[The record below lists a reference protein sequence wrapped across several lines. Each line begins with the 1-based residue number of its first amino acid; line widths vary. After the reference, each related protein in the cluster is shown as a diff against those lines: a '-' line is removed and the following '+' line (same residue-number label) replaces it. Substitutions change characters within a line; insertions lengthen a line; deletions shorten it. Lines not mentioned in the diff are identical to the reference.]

1 MSFSPRQKKEMCSLG
16 LFLSTFSFK
25 IFVAFKVQM
34 SLKEKNKQSIKVIF
48 QEQTASTYVCAFQEL
63 AAAIFPSV
71 VTVAFLSLTRNLDPS
86 LQEFP
91 FKQPPH
97 PPPSLR
103 NHNSS
108 LNTLE
113 RNSFSC
119 SIGRLM
125 RKHQSNLILDH
136 SDNTLDPY
144 AHLFKAIYSPPD
156 TAGSTVIHCGA
167 ILLCSSLGGRK
178 GGRDG
183 GGNQES
189 DCSGEHRYRGVG

>member
-1 MSFSPRQKKEMCSLG
+1 
-16 LFLSTFSFK
+16 
-25 IFVAFKVQM
+25 M
-34 SLKEKNKQSIKVIF
+34 SLKDKNKESIKVIF
-48 QEQTASTYVCAFQEL
+48 QEQTESTYVRAFQEL

-71 VTVAFLSLTRNLDPS
+71 VTVAGLCLKRKLDPS

-113 RNSFSC
+113 RNSFSY

-125 RKHQSNLILDH
+125 HKH
-136 SDNTLDPY
+136 
-144 AHLFKAIYSPPD
+144 
-156 TAGSTVIHCGA
+156 
-167 ILLCSSLGGRK
+167 
-178 GGRDG
+178 
-183 GGNQES
+183 
-189 DCSGEHRYRGVG
+189 